1 MIGRSKAGSAGG
13 VGELSQRVLL
23 QNYAPASVTT
33 DARGNILFVHGD
45 TGRYLRPAPGPAS
58 HNVIK
63 MAREGLEPALHVAI
77 LGAANKGTST
87 LNREVSMNTDGG
99 LTKVSFSVRRL
110 PGQHAAAGTE
120 TGEPQLLVSFQ
131 DVAQSGTPAHKPT
144 TKQGRRKGLGK
155 ESPPS
160 AEAVRIGELEQALA
174 DSGESLQAA
183 IAELQATSE
192 EFKSTNEELQST
204 NEELQSSN
212 EELETSR
219 EELQSLNEETFMVN
233 SELNAKVE
241 QLSGTQNDIKNLL
254 DIINTATMFLDHHLV
269 IQRYT
274 PSVVAL
280 YPLIPTDV
288 GRSIGDIT
296 THIEGIDLIPELQRV
311 LDTLVPQEHEVH
323 TVDGAWYL
331 ARIQPYR
338 TVDNVIA
345 GVLMTFTNVTD
356 FKLTSIKL
364 GLAEKA
370 RILAEG
376 IVDTVAEPLIVLDS
390 DLKVV
395 SASRS
400 FYTHFRVKADE
411 TVGRRLYDL
420 GNGQWDIPALRQL
433 LENVL
438 PSAQTIEG
446 YVVEHDFPG
455 LGPRRM
461 VLNARRIVTVT
472 GQTELILLAMVGI
485 VSLESL

>member
-1 MIGRSKAGSAGG
+1 M
-13 VGELSQRVLL
+13 
-23 QNYAPASVTT
+23 
-33 DARGNILFVHGD
+33 
-45 TGRYLRPAPGPAS
+45 
-58 HNVIK
+58 
-63 MAREGLEPALHVAI
+63 
-77 LGAANKGTST
+77 
-87 LNREVSMNTDGG
+87 
-99 LTKVSFSVRRL
+99 
-110 PGQHAAAGTE
+110 
-120 TGEPQLLVSFQ
+120 SFQ

-144 TKQGRRKGLGK
+144 TKQGRSKGLGK

-219 EELQSLNEETFMVN
+219 EELQSLNEESIMVN
-233 SELNAKVE
+233 GELNAKVE

-254 DIINTATMFLDHHLV
+254 DSINTATMFLDHHLV
-269 IQRYT
+269 IRRYT

-280 YPLIPTDV
+280 YRLISTDV
-288 GRSIGDIT
+288 GRPIGDIT

-356 FKLTSIKL
+356 FKLNSIKL
-364 GLAEKA
+364 GVAEKA
-370 RILAEG
+370 QVLAEG
-376 IVDTVAEPLIVLDS
+376 IVNTVAEPLVVLDS
-390 DLKVV
+390 ALKVV
-395 SASRS
+395 SASDS
-400 FYTHFRVKADE
+400 FYKHFQVEAVE
-411 TVGRRLYDL
+411 TVGRRIYDL
-420 GNGQWDIPALRQL
+420 GNGQWNIAALRQL
-433 LENVL
+433 LDNVL
-438 PSAQTIEG
+438 PAAQTIDG
-446 YVVEHDFPG
+446 YIVEHNFPG
-455 LGPRRM
+455 IGPRRM
-461 VLNARRIVTVT
+461 VVNARRIVTAK
-472 GQTELILLAMVGI
+472 GQTELVLLTMVEI
-485 VSLESL
+485 VALESL